1 MRTLA
6 VAVIVLAAITAVVLR
21 GRRFERWEVSGASMS
36 PALAHGDWLMI
47 ERLRPG
53 AALPGAG
60 SIVLVADPRDPRREL
75 VKRLARLDARGL
87 AWIEGDNSAYSTDSR
102 DFGPVPVTSI
112 AGIVRFRY
120 WPPARAGRIPRRA
133 AQTSA

>member
-1 MRTLA
+1 MRTVA
-6 VAVIVLAAITAVVLR
+6 VPVIVLAAITAVVLR

-36 PALAHGDWLMI
+36 PALAPGDWLLV

-53 AALPGAG
+53 VTPPPAGA
-60 SIVLVADPRDPRREL
+60 IVLVADPRDPSL
-75 VKRLARLDARGL
+75 PLLKRITRIDAEGKV
-87 AWIEGDNSAYSTDSR
+87 WIEGDNPPYSTDSR
-102 DFGPVPVTSI
+102 HFGPVPVTSI

-120 WPPARAGRIPRRA
+120 WPPARAGRISRGA

>member
-36 PALAHGDWLMI
+36 PALAPGDWLMI

-60 SIVLVADPRDPRREL
+60 SIVLVADPRDPSL
-75 VKRLARLDARGL
+75 PLLKRITRIDAEGKV
-87 AWIEGDNSAYSTDSR
+87 WIEGDNPPYSTDSR
-102 DFGPVPVTSI
+102 HFGPVPVTSI

-120 WPPARAGRIPRRA
+120 WPPARAGRISRGA

>member
-1 MRTLA
+1 MRTVA
-6 VAVIVLAAITAVVLR
+6 VPVIVLAAITAVVLR

-36 PALAHGDWLMI
+36 PALAPGDWLLV

-53 AALPGAG
+53 VTPPPAGA
-60 SIVLVADPRDPRREL
+60 IVLVADPRDPSL
-75 VKRLARLDARGL
+75 PLLKRITRIDAEGKV
-87 AWIEGDNSAYSTDSR
+87 WIEGDNPPYSTDSR

-120 WPPARAGRIPRRA
+120 WPPARAGRISRGA